1 MVRTLVLASAALV
14 GLAGGAA
21 QEARADVGVRVR
33 VGGVSVGY
41 RDFGPRHGPVHV
53 VHPRPV
59 VVHRPVVVARPVVIA
74 PEPVYVTPVIR
85 HYHVLYRACA
95 HEPWV
100 TYGTFTC
107 HHEAHRAERQL
118 ERGGYRAR
126 VIHHD

>member
-14 GLAGGAA
+14 SLAVGAA
-21 QEARADVGVRVR
+21 PEARADVGVRVR

-59 VVHRPVVVARPVVIA
+59 VVARPVYVA
-74 PEPVYVTPVIR
+74 PVEPVYVTPVIR
-85 HYHVLYRACA
+85 PYHVMYRACA

-100 TYGTFTC
+100 TYGTFIS
-107 HHEAHRAERQL
+107 HGEAHRAERHL
-118 ERGGYRAR
+118 ERSGYRAR
-126 VIHHD
+126 VVHHD